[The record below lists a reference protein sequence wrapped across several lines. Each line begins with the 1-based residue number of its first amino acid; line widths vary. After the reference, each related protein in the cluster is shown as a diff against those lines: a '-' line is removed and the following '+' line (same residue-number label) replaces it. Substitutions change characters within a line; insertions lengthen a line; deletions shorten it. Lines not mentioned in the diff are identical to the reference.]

1 MAQRGGAGR
10 NERLGHKIPR
20 LRHERPKCNRRAC
33 RSGADGRNRGAGP
46 NALWRGTG
54 RTGCRQGGRRQRGH
68 ESGAAGARKI
78 LRVLVGQ
85 RRHSCL
91 HQTLPFSCWNV
102 DDPNRP
108 KLLTVEAKD
117 RNYQSCM
124 RIARRVVRG
133 ALADR
138 TGGATHYHAKGVFP
152 PWARG
157 RMYSAEI
164 GRHQFYAGIE

>member
-1 MAQRGGAGR
+1 MSGLDTRSRGYDTSDQNVIVGPVDPAQMDEIEVLARTLYGEARG
-10 NERLGHKIPR
+10 EP
-20 LRHERPKCNRRAC
+20 
-33 RSGADGRNRGAGP
+33 
-46 NALWRGTG
+46 
-54 RTGCRQGGRRQRGH
+54 
-68 ESGAAGARKI
+68 GAAGARKI

-124 RIARRVVRG
+124 RIARRAVRG